1 MAGKSI
7 FPSLSKMFVLYLM
20 DKIVV
25 AAVIGSLVPAYF
37 SGLLL
42 RRGQLLLGTMVALA
56 WLAVHGYM
64 LSVLSRRHMVRLSV
78 SIPATILG
86 VATIWMVLK
95 ATA

>member
-1 MAGKSI
+1 
-7 FPSLSKMFVLYLM
+7 MFVLYLM

-56 WLAVHGYM
+56 WLAVHM